1 MANSV
6 EWFGD
11 PYIGYGGDPSG
22 GNIILS
28 GTVEII
34 GNPVIF
40 KAFVFIPDVVGGGS
54 ASTNMWIGT
63 PTPATERYVEI
74 VSPPNDGVMYSS
86 SFTLTAGIYDWQ
98 VDFSWFGD
106 AGSGGEGGIDWV
118 QSPDETPTP
127 TPTNTETPTQTPTST
142 LTPTPTTTP
151 IIFNACD
158 VVFNNSGTVYH
169 YNPTTNTEEVILNT
183 IISSA
188 DVAMTNNKLW
198 LYNSSNIYE
207 YDLTLS
213 PFNISQVAN
222 RIISYPSEASGNGL
236 SAINDTTLLMGGS
249 SIYSLDITTTSAT
262 STLVFNLPSGMYVDG
277 DIVYSPTTGHYFVT
291 YTSGVGNSYIGE
303 FLSDGTIWNSNQ
315 LPFASAWGMY
325 MLSTIL
331 YVVQGSGSVYSIDPI
346 TLSTTFIQTAP
357 VFVGGAA
364 QSPSCVTG
372 EFEQTPT
379 PTPTP
384 TNTETPTQTP
394 TTTST
399 PTPSV
404 TVGLTPTA
412 TETPTPTPTE
422 TPTNTP
428 TNTSTLTETPTNTPT
443 NTETPTNT
451 PTPTNTETPT
461 NTPTPTNTETPTQT
475 PTPTNTETPTNTPTP
490 TNTETPTQ
498 TPTQTPTNTGTPTQT
513 PTPTSTSGYIVQFQS
528 CVDSLIKFRFIDL
541 PSTFIIGDTYLITD
555 TVFNGC
561 ATVITYDGTG
571 PIYDG
576 TGVSFV
582 QVSSGCGDDLCP
594 TINNLPAILGNCG
607 NGNILYANVQEDTA
621 FVGAVYYYEG
631 ECYSF
636 IEFEGPGGPDLG
648 IPDFT
653 DCIYCV
659 ASPTP
664 TPTPNPTPTN
674 TPTPSTT
681 PLPCPNSVYCFN
693 TTLSSLT
700 GYTGNYTDT
709 GYYNNKQYYSGDSLT
724 TSFIYYTGTYWC
736 LSDSLGGNCVLQGAT
751 PCKSICPD
759 ISATDFTVGIC
770 PSPTPLPID
779 CTIFNFE
786 AYFDCDW
793 EPVPPGIPCDDV
805 DFNVTSVPVTPTP
818 TPTGN
823 LCVGTGLSFS
833 LSGYTPV
840 GPTVTVTPTV
850 MPTPDIPAG
859 GQVTFNMLEST
870 FSCVSV
876 KVLIICETGEEKYTA
891 DSLVYLGLPLTIG
904 TTFLALMSY
913 GNMVNVQTCVTYDRD
928 DFDSSSDSNI
938 GTILN
943 LYGDCGDCSTLPT
956 PTPTATNTSTPTM
969 TPTPTMTQTPTNT
982 STQTLTP
989 TPSSTNGSI
998 PPTNTPTPTNT
1009 STPTT
1014 TTTQTPTQ
1022 TGTQT
1027 PTPTPTSNYVYVFQ
1041 TCVPAF
1047 FNTENSMLIQTLPYG
1062 SLAVNEVVKDWLG
1075 TCWTY
1080 LGRYN
1085 LGYIPPTNVIRS
1097 TYEGDNFS
1105 SSFNQSVAQIFSD
1118 CTTCLPPAIVP
1129 STNKF
1134 LYESCLV
1141 LSGNVYKTRVVQTIQ
1156 HPGVTTI
1163 GQAIQTQEAINGTCF
1178 TYLGEVPNTYI
1189 IPGNFVPIVVTG
1201 DYFGSGGMVS
1211 LGNPTIYAACYDCVN
1226 QYGGG
1231 GGGGTGGGGT
1241 QQKIICDLLYH
1252 QGYLPK
1258 EIWEADEK
1266 FGRLMLKTNK
1276 KGMFG
1281 YLTWAKP
1288 VVNFLTKNPQYSKY
1302 FYLITKPWSE
1312 HMAYMMGVL
1321 PEDNKLGKVI
1331 HYFGNKFSLVV
1342 YELITSKKKRRKNK

>member
-1 MANSV
+1 MACNFYNISISQI
-6 EWFGD
+6 D
-11 PYIGYGGDPSG
+11 LLAAG
-22 GNIILS
+22 GNTDPLLDNVVFVAYFDCTNTTHDDPFYTSGVTINAICANDLYVGIPYLYYYENDELVYAFNSTLS
-28 GTVEII
+28 IQG
-34 GNPVIF
+34 
-40 KAFVFIPDVVGGGS
+40 DCSVG
-54 ASTNMWIGT
+54 
-63 PTPATERYVEI
+63 V
-74 VSPPNDGVMYSS
+74 
-86 SFTLTAGIYDWQ
+86 
-98 VDFSWFGD
+98 
-106 AGSGGEGGIDWV
+106 
-118 QSPDETPTP
+118 TPTP
-127 TPTNTETPTQTPTST
+127 TPTNTETPTQTPT
-142 LTPTPTTTP
+142 PTPTTPVSSFILSTDLDCQT
-151 IIFNACD
+151 ACD
-158 VVFNNSGTVYH
+158 LPINNLVWNTTVDNLCDPAPWTITNNNLSIRYDVVDSADCGGTCSTIQAGTATAIITVGSVNTYLGLDFLGIGELEAPTYELIKFYLDGVEVANGH
-169 YNPTTNTEEVILNT
+169 AAGGDLECEMGPIVETVLVPGPYLLLANTTYTFFIDFTTNDGLFHVGAYYEV
-183 IISSA
+183 
-188 DVAMTNNKLW
+188 
-198 LYNSSNIYE
+198 
-207 YDLTLS
+207 DLS
-213 PFNISQVAN
+213 
-222 RIISYPSEASGNGL
+222 L
-236 SAINDTTLLMGGS
+236 SASTQSTYFSNCS
-249 SIYSLDITTTSAT
+249 SLIEGCNLYTTSGLTT
-262 STLVFNLPSGMYVDG
+262 SVSDGSYSNYVDCFT
-277 DIVYSPTTGHYFVT
+277 V
-291 YTSGVGNSYIGE
+291 
-303 FLSDGTIWNSNQ
+303 
-315 LPFASAWGMY
+315 
-325 MLSTIL
+325 
-331 YVVQGSGSVYSIDPI
+331 
-346 TLSTTFIQTAP
+346 
-357 VFVGGAA
+357 VGGVITDVGPCIA
-364 QSPSCVTG
+364 P
-372 EFEQTPT
+372 TPT

-394 TTTST
+394 TQ
-399 PTPSV
+399 
-404 TVGLTPTA
+404 
-412 TETPTPTPTE
+412 
-422 TPTNTP
+422 
-428 TNTSTLTETPTNTPT
+428 T

-475 PTPTNTETPTNTPTP
+475 PTPTNTETPTQTPTNTETPTQTPTPTNTETPTNTPTP

-498 TPTQTPTNTGTPTQT
+498 TPTNTLTPTQT
-513 PTPTSTSGYIVQFQS
+513 LTPTSTSGYIVQFQS
-528 CVDSLIKFRFIDL
+528 CVDSLVKFRFVDL
-541 PSTFIIGDTYLITD
+541 PSTFIIGETYLITD

-594 TINNLPAILGNCG
+594 TINILPAILGNCG

-621 FVGAVYYYEG
+621 FVGATYFYNG
-631 ECYSF
+631 DCYSF
-636 IEFEGPGGPDLG
+636 IEFSGIGGPDLG

-659 ASPTP
+659 PTP
-664 TPTPNPTPTN
+664 TPTLTPNPTPTN

-693 TTLSSLT
+693 TTLPTLT
-700 GYTGNYTDT
+700 GYTGNYTET

-793 EPVPPGIPCDDV
+793 EPVPSGIPCDDV
-805 DFNVTSVPVTPTP
+805 DFNVTSLPVTPTP

-891 DSLVYLGLPLTIG
+891 DGLVYLGLPLTIG

-913 GNMVNVQTCVTYDRD
+913 GNIVNVQTCVTYDRD

-1047 FNTENSMLIQTLPYG
+1047 FNAENSMVIQTLPYG
-1062 SLAVNEVVKDWLG
+1062 SLAVNGVVKDWLG

-1085 LGYIPPTNVIRS
+1085 LGYIPPTNVISS

-1141 LSGNVYKTRVVQTIQ
+1141 TSGNVYKTRVVQTIQ
-1156 HPGVTTI
+1156 HPGITTI
-1163 GQAIQTQEAINGTCF
+1163 GQAIQTQEVINGTCF
-1178 TYLGEVPNTYI
+1178 TYLGEVPNTYV
-1189 IPGNFVPIVVTG
+1189 IPGNFVPIEVTG

-1211 LGNPTIYAACYDCVN
+1211 LGNPTIYAACYDCIN
-1226 QYGGG
+1226 QYSG

-1342 YELITSKKKRRKNK
+1342 YELITSEKKRRKNK